1 MGWRLAT
8 YLTVPVLV
16 TKDVGPIDTVK
27 ESATLLKQ
35 TWGERVV
42 GNFGLGWATAMA
54 AISWGLVLAALITGT
69 GTALPMA
76 VRPAVVISVLGFI
89 FLALLSSALKG
100 VYTAALYR
108 YAVTGEEGL
117 FDPEIMDNAFRPK
130 R

>member
-1 MGWRLAT
+1 
-8 YLTVPVLV
+8 
-16 TKDVGPIDTVK
+16 
-27 ESATLLKQ
+27 
-35 TWGERVV
+35 
-42 GNFGLGWATAMA
+42 
-54 AISWGLVLAALITGT
+54 
-69 GTALPMA
+69 MA
-76 VRPAVVISVLGFI
+76 VRPAVLISALGFI